1 MKTAL
6 ALALSLAL
14 LLLPAAARAAA
25 PVVSNLI
32 FAQRAGTKL
41 VDISYNP

>member
-1 MKTAL
+1 MKTTL

-14 LLLPAAARAAA
+14 RLLPAAAREAN
-25 PVVSNLI
+25 PVDSNVT
-32 FAQRAGTKL
+32 FAQRAGMKL